1 MTDTAVAAEITV
13 RVNGD
18 ERAVPAGLS
27 VAGLLAHL
35 GLEPRMIV
43 VEQNGDILRRDAYA
57 GAALRE
63 GDQLELVH
71 FVGGG

>member
-1 MTDTAVAAEITV
+1 MTDTAVAAQITV

-43 VEQNGDILRRDAYA
+43 VEQNGDILRRESYA
-57 GAALRE
+57 GAAVRA

>member
-1 MTDTAVAAEITV
+1 MMDTAVGAEITV
-13 RVNGD
+13 TVNGD
-18 ERAVPAGLS
+18 ERTVPAGMS

-43 VEQNGDILRRDAYA
+43 VEHNGDILRRDAYA
-57 GAALRE
+57 GAPVRE
-63 GDQLELVH
+63 GDRLELVH